1 MMATAY
7 TIVGIL
13 LGTTVLVAVGILLA
27 LWFAVQATRPE
38 LLERRRGRGGG
49 DGPH

>member
-13 LGTTVLVAVGILLA
+13 LGTTVLVAGGIVGA
-27 LWFAVQATRPE
+27 LWFAVHATRPE
-38 LLERRRGRGGG
+38 LLERRRRRDEG
-49 DGPH
+49 

>member
-13 LGTTVLVAVGILLA
+13 LGTAVLVAVGIVVA
-27 LWFAVQATRPE
+27 LWFAVGAARPE
-38 LLERRRGRGGG
+38 LLERRRRDEG
-49 DGPH
+49 

>member
-13 LGTTVLVAVGILLA
+13 LGTTVLVACGIVGA
-27 LWFAVQATRPE
+27 LWFAVHATRPE
-38 LLERRRGRGGG
+38 LLERRRRDEG
-49 DGPH
+49 

>member
-13 LGTTVLVAVGILLA
+13 LGTTVLVAGGIVGA
-27 LWFAVQATRPE
+27 LWFAVHATRPE
-38 LLERRRGRGGG
+38 LLERRRGRDQG
-49 DGPH
+49 